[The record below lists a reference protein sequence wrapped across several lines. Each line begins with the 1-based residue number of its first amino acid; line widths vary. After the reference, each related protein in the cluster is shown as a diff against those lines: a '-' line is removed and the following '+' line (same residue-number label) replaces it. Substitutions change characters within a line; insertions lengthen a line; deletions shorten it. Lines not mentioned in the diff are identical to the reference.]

1 MIARRLYY
9 AIKPY
14 LGWRVRMA
22 LRRLIAARTLERSR
36 RVWPVLES
44 SGRRPDGW
52 MGWAEGKQFAFIL
65 THDVEGELGLNRV
78 KQLAEIE
85 KKFGFRS
92 SFNLVPEGEYRV
104 TKELRDWLT
113 RDGFEVGVHDLH
125 HDGSLFRSRDDFHRQ
140 APRINEHLRDWQAS
154 GFRAGFMFHDLEWI
168 RELEVEYDAST
179 FDTDPFE
186 PQPDGAETIFPFW
199 VAPKDGRRGYVELPY
214 TLAQDSTLFLL
225 LREETSEIWKHKL
238 DWIAERG
245 GMALVNVHPDYLSF
259 EGRPTPREFPAARY
273 RELLAYVKE
282 RYAGAFWNVVPRDL
296 ARWFASQ
303 VSLLLFFAAVH
314 FSHPPGG
321 FCFAVS

>member
-22 LRRLIAARTLERSR
+22 LRRLIAARTLKRSR

-44 SGRRPDGW
+44 SGRLPDGW

-78 KQLAEIE
+78 KQLAGIE

-186 PQPDGAETIFPFW
+186 PQPDGAETIFPFR

-259 EGRPTPREFPAARY
+259 DGRPTAREFPAARY
-273 RELLAYVKE
+273 SELLTYVKE

-296 ARWFASQ
+296 ARWFSSQ
-303 VSLLLFFAAVH
+303 FSLFLFFAAVH